1 LLAYKVVNCD
11 QNKLPLLLKLT
22 IGRNP
27 SDSSDRIE
35 VNPKASPFDFF
46 SHQIRTMSLS
56 NTVFRKPI
64 LEVVGPRSPV
74 REGATVVRARLR
86 SKPSL
91 PSRIAVIG
99 NYLPRQCG
107 IATFTTDLCS
117 AIADEYGSARLLALP
132 VNDMQEGYDY
142 PARVRWSLAQDDL
155 TSYQEAAEFLNFH
168 NIDMVCLQ
176 HEYGIF
182 GGPAGSHILH
192 LLRRLKMPVVTTL
205 HTVLREPDPNQL
217 AVMEEIAELSDR
229 LIVMS
234 QLSSQFLQEIFKV
247 PGSKID
253 MVPHGVP
260 DLPFLDPNFYKDR
273 FGVEGKAVLL
283 TFGLLSPNKG
293 IENVIQA
300 LPQILSRHKNVV
312 YIVAGATH
320 PHILR
325 REGDKYRA
333 SLQALAKEVGVESQV
348 AFHNRFV
355 SPEEMLEYIGAADI
369 YITPYRHEAQVVSGT
384 LAYALG
390 AGKAIISTPYWH
402 AIELLDAGRGA
413 LVPFQNPDAIA
424 QKTVELLDTP
434 ATRHAM
440 RKRAYTFAR
449 GMIWKS
455 VAQGYMESF
464 SRVRSDRMESPRVQF
479 SARVTHK
486 TLDQLPT
493 LNLSHLNRLT
503 DDTGMLQ
510 HAIFTVAN
518 RAEGYTSDDNARA
531 LILTVGLEQLDK
543 AEFGAISTSDR
554 EALAPNS
561 SFRYL
566 SFLEH
571 AFNPAEGRF
580 RNFLG
585 YDRRWNEAKGSEDSH
600 GRSVWALGTVL
611 GRSRDIGLRN
621 AAGRLFEFSLPA
633 VIDFHSPRA
642 CAYTLLGIHEYLS
655 AYPGDR
661 DAQKVRS
668 VLAGR
673 LLDLYESIR
682 HPDWKWFE
690 NVLAYG
696 NARLP
701 QAMLLVGAV
710 CSDDRMLTAGL
721 EALEWLT
728 ETQRCET
735 NGHFVPIGSQGFY
748 REGHEKARFDQQ
760 PIEACGAV
768 SACLQAYRI
777 TGESRWHNEAWSAFN
792 WFLGDNDLQVPLYD
806 SVTGG
811 CRDGLHPERANENQ
825 GAESTLSFLM
835 ALLEMRS
842 LQKSEL
848 TKNPL

>member
-1 LLAYKVVNCD
+1 MS
-11 QNKLPLLLKLT
+11 LPNT
-22 IGRNP
+22 VP
-27 SDSSDRIE
+27 
-35 VNPKASPFDFF
+35 PKA
-46 SHQIRTMSLS
+46 L
-56 NTVFRKPI
+56 
-64 LEVVGPRSPV
+64 LEVVGPRPLM
-74 REGATVVRARLR
+74 RDGAVAPRARLQ
-86 SKPSL
+86 SKLSL

-99 NYLPRQCG
+99 NYLPRHCG

-117 AIADEYGSARLLALP
+117 AIAAEYGTARLLALP
-132 VNDMQEGYDY
+132 VNDTEEGYDY
-142 PARVRWSLAQDDL
+142 PARVRWSLAQDNV
-155 TSYQEAAEFLNFH
+155 TSYQEAAEFLNFN

-192 LLRRLKMPVVTTL
+192 LLRGLKMPVVTTL

-217 AVMEEIAELSDR
+217 MVMEEIAELSDR

-247 PGSKID
+247 PGRKID

-300 LPQILSRHKNVV
+300 LPQILSKHKNVV

-333 SLQALAKEVGVESQV
+333 YLKALAKEMGVEAQV
-348 AFHNRFV
+348 IFHDRFV
-355 SPEEMLEYIGAADI
+355 SPEEMVEFIGAADI
-369 YITPYRHEAQVVSGT
+369 YVTPYRYEAQVVSGT

-402 AIELLDAGRGA
+402 AIELLDDRRGA

-424 QKTVELLDTP
+424 QKTIELLDTP
-434 ATRHAM
+434 AIRHAM
-440 RKRAYTFAR
+440 RKRAYLFGR
-449 GMIWKS
+449 EMVWKR

-464 SRVRSDRMESPRVQF
+464 ARVRSDRMESPKVQF
-479 SARVTHK
+479 SARMTHK
-486 TLDQLPT
+486 SLDQLPELK
-493 LNLSHLNRLT
+493 LNHLHQMT

-510 HAIFTVAN
+510 HSIFTIPN
-518 RAEGYTSDDNARA
+518 RGEGYTTDDNARA
-531 LILTVGLEQLDK
+531 LIFTVLLEQMDK
-543 AEFGAISTSDR
+543 NQFGKINPPTA
-554 EALAPNS
+554 NS
-561 SFRYL
+561 AFLYL

-571 AFNPAEGRF
+571 AFNPAKCRF
-580 RNFLG
+580 KNFLR
-585 YDRRWNEAKGSEDSH
+585 YDRRWNEPVGSEDCH
-600 GRSVWALGTVL
+600 GRALWALGTVL
-611 GRSRDIGLRN
+611 GRSEDQGLKG

-633 VIDFHSPRA
+633 VLEFTSPRA
-642 CAYTLLGIHEYLS
+642 WAYTLLGIQEYLAS
-655 AYPGDR
+655 YPGDR
-661 DAQKVRS
+661 DAQKMRS
-668 VLAGR
+668 ALSRR
-673 LLDLYESIR
+673 LLEMYESIR
-682 HPDWKWFE
+682 RPDWSWFE

-701 QAMLLVGAV
+701 QALLLVGSA
-710 CSDDRMLTAGL
+710 CSDDRMISAGL
-721 EALEWLT
+721 EALDWLSK
-728 ETQRCET
+728 TQQCEIHR
-735 NGHFVPIGSQGFY
+735 HFVPIGSQGFY
-748 REGHEKARFDQQ
+748 RQGGEKARFDQQ
-760 PIEACGAV
+760 PLEAAGAV
-768 SACLQAYRI
+768 SACLQAYRV
-777 TGESRWHNEAWSAFN
+777 TGDSRWRSEAWSAFN
-792 WFLGDNDLQVPLYD
+792 WFLGDNDLQLPLYD

-811 CRDGLHPERANENQ
+811 CRDGLHPDRANQNQ

-842 LQKSEL
+842 LQESE
-848 TKNPL
+848 PVDIPS

>member
-1 LLAYKVVNCD
+1 MS
-11 QNKLPLLLKLT
+11 LPNIL
-22 IGRNP
+22 
-27 SDSSDRIE
+27 
-35 VNPKASPFDFF
+35 VPKA
-46 SHQIRTMSLS
+46 L
-56 NTVFRKPI
+56 
-64 LEVVGPRSPV
+64 LEVVGPRPLI
-74 REGATVVRARLR
+74 REGAVPPRARLQ
-86 SKPSL
+86 SKVSL

-99 NYLPRQCG
+99 NYLPRHCG
-107 IATFTTDLCS
+107 IATFTTDLCGAIS
-117 AIADEYGSARLLALP
+117 AEYGTARLLALP
-132 VNDMQEGYDY
+132 VNDTDVGYDY
-142 PARVRWSLAQDDL
+142 PARVRWSLAQDEVK
-155 TSYQEAAEFLNFH
+155 SYQEAAEFLNFN

-192 LLRRLKMPVVTTL
+192 LLRGLKMPVVTTL

-217 AVMEEIAELSDR
+217 MVMEEIAELSDR

-300 LPQILSRHKNVV
+300 LPQILAKHKNVA

-333 SLQALAKEVGVESQV
+333 SLQALAKEIGVESQV
-348 AFHNRFV
+348 IFHDRFV
-355 SPEEMLEYIGAADI
+355 SPEEMVEFIGAADI

-402 AIELLDAGRGA
+402 AIELLDDRRGA

-424 QKTVELLDTP
+424 QKTIELLDTP
-434 ATRHAM
+434 AIRHAM
-440 RKRAYTFAR
+440 RKRAYLFAR
-449 GMIWKS
+449 EMVWKR

-464 SRVRSDRMESPRVQF
+464 ARVRSDRMESPKVQF
-479 SARVTHK
+479 SALMTQK
-486 TLDQLPT
+486 SLDQLPE
-493 LNLSHLNRLT
+493 LKLKHLNQMT

-510 HAIFTVAN
+510 HAIFTIPN
-518 RAEGYTSDDNARA
+518 RREGYTTDDNARA
-531 LILTVGLEQLDK
+531 LMLAVLLEQL
-543 AEFGAISTSDR
+543 AGDR
-554 EALAPNS
+554 RGREGLLSANS
-561 SFRYL
+561 PGLYL

-571 AFNPAEGRF
+571 AFNPPKGRF
-580 RNFLG
+580 KNFLR
-585 YDRRWNEAKGSEDSH
+585 YDRRWNEPVGSEDCH
-600 GRSVWALGTVL
+600 GRALWGLGTVL
-611 GRSRDIGLRN
+611 GQSQDKGLRG

-633 VIDFHSPRA
+633 VLEFNSPRA
-642 CAYTLLGIHEYLS
+642 WAYTLLGIQEYLTS
-655 AYPGDR
+655 YPGDR

-668 VLAGR
+668 ALSRR
-673 LLDLYESIR
+673 LLEMYESIR
-682 HPDWKWFE
+682 RPDWKWVE

-701 QAMLLVGAV
+701 QALLLVGSA
-710 CSDDRMLTAGL
+710 CSDDRMVSDGL
-721 EALEWLT
+721 ESLDWLLKM
-728 ETQRCET
+728 QRCEDK
-735 NGHFVPIGSQGFY
+735 GHFVPIGSQGFCHQ
-748 REGHEKARFDQQ
+748 GGEKARFDQQ
-760 PIEACGAV
+760 PLEAAGAV
-768 SACLQAYRI
+768 SACLQAYRV
-777 TGESRWHNEAWSAFN
+777 TGDNRWRNEAWSAFN
-792 WFLGDNDLQVPLYD
+792 WFLGDNDLQLPLYD

-811 CRDGLHPERANENQ
+811 CRDGLHPDRANENQ

-835 ALLEMRS
+835 ARIEMQS
-842 LQKSEL
+842 LQEPDQKDILS
-848 TKNPL
+848 

>member
-1 LLAYKVVNCD
+1 
-11 QNKLPLLLKLT
+11 
-22 IGRNP
+22 
-27 SDSSDRIE
+27 
-35 VNPKASPFDFF
+35 
-46 SHQIRTMSLS
+46 MSLP
-56 NTVFRKPI
+56 NTVFPERV
-64 LEVVGPRSPV
+64 LEIAGPRPLV
-74 REGATVVRARLR
+74 RDEPAAPRARLQ
-86 SKPSL
+86 SKPTL

-99 NYLPRQCG
+99 NYLPRHCG

-117 AIADEYGSARLLALP
+117 AISAEYGTARLLALP
-132 VNDMQEGYDY
+132 VNDTEEGYDY
-142 PARVRWSLAQDDL
+142 PARVRWSLAQDDV
-155 TSYQEAAEFLNFH
+155 TSYQEVAEFLNFN

-192 LLRRLKMPVVTTL
+192 LLRALKMPVVTTL

-217 AVMEEIAELSDR
+217 MVMEEISELSDR
-229 LIVMS
+229 LIVMN

-300 LPQILSRHKNVV
+300 LPQILSRHSNVA

-333 SLQALAKEVGVESQV
+333 SLQALAKEIGLESQV
-348 AFHNRFV
+348 IFHNRFV
-355 SPEEMLEYIGAADI
+355 SPEEMVEFIGAADI

-402 AIELLDAGRGA
+402 AIELLDDRRGA

-424 QKTVELLDTP
+424 QKTIELLDTP
-434 ATRHAM
+434 AIRHAM
-440 RKRAYTFAR
+440 RKRAYLFAR
-449 GMIWKS
+449 EMVWKR

-464 SRVRSDRMESPRVQF
+464 ARVRSDRMESPRVQF
-479 SARVTHK
+479 SARMTHK
-486 TLDQLPT
+486 SLDQLPE
-493 LNLSHLNRLT
+493 LKPNHLNQMT

-510 HAIFTVAN
+510 HSIFTIPN
-518 RAEGYTSDDNARA
+518 RREGYTTDDNARA
-531 LILTVGLEQLDK
+531 LILAVLQEHWDKDRFGKADLPSANSAGL
-543 AEFGAISTSDR
+543 
-554 EALAPNS
+554 
-561 SFRYL
+561 YL

-571 AFNPAEGRF
+571 AFNPAKGRF
-580 RNFLG
+580 KNFLR
-585 YDRRWNEAKGSEDSH
+585 YDRRWNEPVGSEDCH
-600 GRSVWALGTVL
+600 GRALWGLGTVL
-611 GRSRDIGLRN
+611 GRSQDQGLRG

-633 VIDFHSPRA
+633 AVEFRSPRA
-642 CAYTLLGIHEYLS
+642 CAYTLLGIQEYLTS
-655 AYPGDR
+655 YPGDR

-668 VLAGR
+668 ALSRR
-673 LLDLYESIR
+673 LLEVYESIR
-682 HPDWKWFE
+682 SADWKWFE

-701 QAMLLVGAV
+701 QALLLVGSA
-710 CSDDRMLTAGL
+710 CSDDRMVSAGL
-721 EALEWLT
+721 EALDWLAQ
-728 ETQRCET
+728 TQHCEI
-735 NGHFVPIGSQGFY
+735 NRHFVPIGSQGFY
-748 REGHEKARFDQQ
+748 RQDGEKARFDQQ
-760 PIEACGAV
+760 PLEAAGAV
-768 SACLQAYRI
+768 SACLQAYRT
-777 TGESRWHNEAWSAFN
+777 TGDSRWRSEAWSAFN
-792 WFLGDNDLQVPLYD
+792 WFLGDNDLQLPLYD

-811 CRDGLHPERANENQ
+811 CRDGLHPDRANENQ

-842 LQKSEL
+842 LQESESVDI
-848 TKNPL
+848 PS